1 MANPNPKQENLQHD
15 ANTSHGFYF
24 DGFLPC
30 DKCSLVNCPNKNKF
44 LDHRGR
50 ARCFEEK
57 EFFESTA
64 KEITENF
71 QLDSK
76 DFFQLPQMIMT
87 MIKLKRMNRFQAE
100 KGLTGSTLLFNPK
113 TGVEHKFDTPGV
125 LNRDSYYAQK
135 GLLSWLD
142 SLKLSRQ
149 ARDAKDGI
157 DILAKM
163 MGYKAETKK

>member
-1 MANPNPKQENLQHD
+1 MTNTNPNTENLQND
-15 ANTSHGFYF
+15 ANTKHGFYH

-30 DKCSLVNCPNKNKF
+30 DKCSLTDCPNKDKF
-44 LDHRGR
+44 KDHRGR
-50 ARCFEEK
+50 SRCKEELD
-57 EFFESTA
+57 FFEKTSQ
-64 KEITENF
+64 EITENF

-76 DFFQLPQMIMT
+76 DHFQLPQMIMT

-100 KGLTGSTLLFNPK
+100 KGLTGTTLLFNPK
-113 TGVEHKFDTPGV
+113 TGKEHEFDTPGV
-125 LNRDSYYAQK
+125 LNRDSFYAQK

-163 MGYKAETKK
+163 MAQEAKKKK